1 MSKKRGA
8 QLGNKNALK
17 HGFYSSSFKEHELH
31 ALNQTSLTSTFG
43 EIELM
48 RVSLKRFLE
57 AQNASSQPL
66 DLETQ
71 LSQLRAI
78 NQTTY
83 NIDKMIRTQFM
94 LALSAKQSKEIIQ
107 RFKELSIE
115 EDMKEEME
123 DDLDLPPVQ

>member
-8 QLGNKNALK
+8 QPGNKNALK

-31 ALNQTSLTSTFG
+31 ALNQISLTNTSG

-57 AQNASSQPL
+57 AQNSSSQPL
-66 DLETQ
+66 DLEMQ
-71 LSQLRAI
+71 ISQLRAI

-94 LALSAKQSKEIIQ
+94 LALSAKQSEEII
-107 RFKELSIE
+107 KSIKDLSFD
-115 EDMKEEME
+115 EDMKEELD
-123 DDLDLPPVQ
+123 DDLGLLPVQ